1 MYNNMTRIFSL
12 DSEAFKVQSSKDSRW
27 SNIPQLESPCLSNED
42 CYASSLNGSKNSA
55 QSVDHRIKEA
65 IKSVTEDT
73 EVLKSETFN
82 TLLSETHSTLVEMV
96 KENHPPEI
104 KQSLHSLI
112 SLLQENTDLLNL
124 FQGYA
129 NWLLKA

>member
-1 MYNNMTRIFSL
+1 
-12 DSEAFKVQSSKDSRW
+12 
-27 SNIPQLESPCLSNED
+27 
-42 CYASSLNGSKNSA
+42 LNGSKNSA

-82 TLLSETHSTLVEMV
+82 TLLNETHSTLVEMV

-112 SLLQENTDLLNL
+112 SLLQENSNLLNL
-124 FQGYA
+124 FQSYA
-129 NWLLKA
+129 NWLQKA